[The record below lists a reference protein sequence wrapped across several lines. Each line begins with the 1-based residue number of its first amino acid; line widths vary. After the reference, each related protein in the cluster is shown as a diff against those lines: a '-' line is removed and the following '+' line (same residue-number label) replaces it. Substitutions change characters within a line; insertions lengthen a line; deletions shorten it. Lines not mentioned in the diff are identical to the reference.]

1 MKRLTLT
8 VVAIA
13 AGLSTGAALAQ
24 GYGRGMMHGEGHGPG
39 MMQGYGQGPGMMQ
52 GYGHGPGM
60 MEGRGGYGSGMME
73 LDLSAEQEEKVL
85 AIREEHRRKNW
96 DAMGKLQG
104 EEYTLRRL
112 ENAGS
117 PDTKAIV
124 EQQKRV
130 DELRREMLASR
141 LEMRKEMDAVLT
153 PEQRKQLRR

>member
-24 GYGRGMMHGEGHGPG
+24 GYGHRHEMMQGEGH
-39 MMQGYGQGPGMMQ
+39 GPGMMQ

-60 MEGRGGYGSGMME
+60 GMME
-73 LDLSAEQEEKVL
+73 GQGGRGPGMMGAYGLDLSPEQEDKVL

-96 DAMGKLQG
+96 DAMGKLEG
-104 EEYTLRRL
+104 EEYKLRRL
-112 ENAGS
+112 ENAGT

-141 LEMRKEMDAVLT
+141 LEMRKEMEAVLT

>member
-13 AGLSTGAALAQ
+13 AGVSMGTALAQ
-24 GYGRGMMHGEGHGPG
+24 GHGPG
-39 MMQGYGQGPGMMQ
+39 MMQGHGHGQGMMME
-52 GYGHGPGM
+52 GRGGHGPGM
-60 MEGRGGYGSGMME
+60 MGAYGF
-73 LDLSAEQEEKVL
+73 DLSPEQEDKVL

-96 DAMGKLQG
+96 DAMGKLEG
-104 EEYTLRRL
+104 EEYKLRRL

-141 LEMRKEMDAVLT
+141 LEMRKEMEAVLT

>member
-24 GYGRGMMHGEGHGPG
+24 GYGHRHEMMQGEGH
-39 MMQGYGQGPGMMQ
+39 GPGMMQ

-60 MEGRGGYGSGMME
+60 GMGMME
-73 LDLSAEQEEKVL
+73 GQGGRGPGMMGAYGLDLSPEQEDKVL

-96 DAMGKLQG
+96 DAMGKLEG
-104 EEYTLRRL
+104 EEYKLRRL

-141 LEMRKEMDAVLT
+141 LEMRKEMEAVLT

>member
-13 AGLSTGAALAQ
+13 AGLSTALAQ
-24 GYGRGMMHGEGHGPG
+24 DYGHRHEMMQGQGHGPG
-39 MMQGYGQGPGMMQ
+39 MGMGMMEGHGGRGPGMM
-52 GYGHGPGM
+52 GTYG
-60 MEGRGGYGSGMME
+60 
-73 LDLSAEQEEKVL
+73 LDLSPEQEDKVL

-104 EEYTLRRL
+104 EEYKLRRL

-124 EQQKRV
+124 EQQ
-130 DELRREMLASR
+130 LRR
-141 LEMRKEMDAVLT
+141 
-153 PEQRKQLRR
+153 